1 MGMLSL
7 SADTS
12 DAPRFVRITVSGEW
26 PSFDDR
32 AAFRRQLIA
41 DRHIR
46 PDTRALIDLRGLTTL
61 PAHGDVDAI
70 IAAARRDGGLT
81 RLHAYVVTTVDQTV
95 LARMLK
101 QGAGPGTIV
110 EIFKDPQEAETWLWN
125 AEPDW

>member
-1 MGMLSL
+1 MPL

-12 DAPRFVRITVSGEW
+12 DAPRFLRITVSGEW
-26 PSFDDR
+26 PNFDER

-41 DRHIR
+41 DRHMQ

-70 IAAARRDGGLT
+70 VAAARRDGGLT
-81 RLHAYVVTTVDQTV
+81 RLHAYIVTTVDQIV

-101 QGAGPGTIV
+101 QSAGPGTIV
-110 EIFKDPQEAETWLWN
+110 EIFKDAQEAETWLWN